1 MTTVAR
7 YVIDPHKGAGP
18 FRFGMARSV
27 VGPTMGV
34 EARTIDRRPNG
45 GSLVDIFFEQG
56 VQILYDP
63 NERIGA
69 IQFTS
74 RQFTKLGEVLYPPD
88 VRTNVPYSRFVK
100 WVQKQDPAATFES
113 ERFRSDALGIA
124 GGSRSDKSHKFLD
137 HLLVYPPRYYDDS
150 SP

>member
-1 MTTVAR
+1 MTSVPR
-7 YVIDPHKGAGP
+7 YIIDPHKGAGP
-18 FRFGMARSV
+18 FRFGMARSE
-27 VGPTMGV
+27 VGPIMGV
-34 EARTIDRRPNG
+34 EARTIDRRATG
-45 GSLVDIFFEQG
+45 GDLVDIFFEQG

-63 NERIGA
+63 KENIGA

-88 VRTNVPYSRFVK
+88 VRTDVPYSKFVK
-100 WVQKQDPAATFES
+100 WVEKQDPAATFEA

-137 HLLVYPPRYYDDS
+137 HLLVYPLHYYENS